1 MKLLRRQL
9 LHLTTGAVALSAL
22 SRIAWAQSYPTHP
35 VRIIVGFP
43 PGTSSDITA
52 RLVAEWLSQRLGQ
65 QVIVEN
71 RAGAGTNIAAETVV
85 QALPDGYS
93 LLWVTQT
100 NAINATLYESLKF
113 NFIRDIEPVA
123 GVIRVPTVMM
133 VNPSV
138 PAKTVPEF
146 IAYAKANPDKI
157 NMSSPGIGSA
167 NHVLGEMFEM
177 MTGTKLVHVPYKGS
191 QFPDLLSGQ
200 VQITFNPL
208 PSSLNFIKSGQ
219 LRALAVTSATRQA
232 VLPDVPTVGEFVPG
246 YEGNAWFGIGAPKNS
261 PKDIIDKLNREIN
274 AGLADPKLKARLI
287 DLGGVPMSVTPAD
300 FGKFIADE
308 TEKWGKVVKFAGLK
322 VT

>member
-1 MKLLRRQL
+1 MKLLRRQF
-9 LHLTTGAVALSAL
+9 LHLVTGVAALPALSH
-22 SRIAWAQSYPTHP
+22 IAWAQSYPTRP
-35 VRIIVGFP
+35 VRIVVGFP

-52 RLVAEWLSQRLGQ
+52 RLIAEWLSQRLGQ

-71 RAGAGTNIAAETVV
+71 RPGAGTNIAAETVV
-85 QALPDGYS
+85 QSLPDGYS

-113 NFIRDIEPVA
+113 DFIRDIEPVA

-167 NHVLGEMFEM
+167 NHVLGELFEM
-177 MTGTKLVHVPYKGS
+177 MTGVKLVHVPYRGS

-208 PSSLNFIKSGQ
+208 PSSLNFINTGK

-232 VLPDVPTVGEFVPG
+232 VLPDVPSVGEFVPG
-246 YEGNAWFGIGAPKNS
+246 YEGNAWFGIGAPKNT
-261 PKDIIDKLNREIN
+261 PKDIVDKLNREIN
-274 AGLADPKLKARLI
+274 SGLADPKLKARLI
-287 DLGGVPMSVTPAD
+287 DLGGVPMLVTPAE

-308 TEKWGKVVKFAGLK
+308 IEKWGKVVKFAGLK